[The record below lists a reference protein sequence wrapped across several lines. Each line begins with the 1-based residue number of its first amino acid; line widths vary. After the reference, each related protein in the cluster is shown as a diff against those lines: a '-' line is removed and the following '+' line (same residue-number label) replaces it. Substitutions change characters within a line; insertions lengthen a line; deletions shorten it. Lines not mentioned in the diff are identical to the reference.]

1 MHSQRNPA
9 QAGIWRAPFID
20 KKGCASRGRFEPVQL
35 DFHHHARMKQPAG
48 MLLSLLCTQAPVL
61 RDATIAVALP
71 PKARQ
76 PQAVCYAL
84 DSNAVALANENP
96 NIAAVI
102 TTPELAETVAASKGV
117 VATPLPKG
125 AFYEVHNALCRA
137 GISPLHEES
146 FIDPTAVIDPT
157 VRIGRNVV
165 IKAGVRIGAHAVI
178 EDFTIIGEETLIG
191 PHVVIGGR
199 GLQDTIV
206 DGRNVMVEFA
216 GGVRIGQRCEILSAA
231 LIQRPYLCAYTE
243 ISDDAKLGPNA
254 SVGHDCHIGRATFVG
269 SRALVAG
276 HCRVGDHVWI
286 GAGAIVSDG
295 LTVGDHAR
303 VQLGS
308 VVIRNVPANEA
319 VSGNFA
325 LSHSQH
331 LRIHTRLRH
340 ER

>member
-1 MHSQRNPA
+1 MP
-9 QAGIWRAPFID
+9 
-20 KKGCASRGRFEPVQL
+20 L
-35 DFHHHARMKQPAG
+35 DFHHYTRMKLPAG
-48 MLLSLLCTQAPVL
+48 MLLSSLCSQVPIL
-61 RDATIAVALP
+61 RDATVALALP

-76 PQAVCYAL
+76 AQAICYAL
-84 DSNAVALANENP
+84 DQNAVTLANENP

-102 TTPELAETVAASKGV
+102 TLPELAESVDKKKGCI
-117 VATPLPKG
+117 ATPLPKG
-125 AFYEVHNALCRA
+125 VFYQVHNALCRA
-137 GISPLHEES
+137 RVSPLHKEA
-146 FIDPTAVIDPT
+146 FIDPTAVIAPT
-157 VRIGRNVV
+157 ASIGRNVV
-165 IKAGVRIGAHAVI
+165 IKAGVRIDAHAVI
-178 EDFTIIGEETLIG
+178 EDFTIIGEETFVG

-243 ISDDAKLGPNA
+243 ISDDTKLGPSA

-276 HCRVGDHVWI
+276 HCRIGDQVWI
-286 GAGAIVSDG
+286 GAGAIISDG
-295 LTVGDHAR
+295 LTVGDSAR

-308 VVIRNVPANEA
+308 VVIRSVPANEV

-331 LRIHTRLRH
+331 LRLHTRFRH